1 MKSDEEYEKALM
13 ILTIAMVSVLFWI
26 GIAFWAGLL

>member
-26 GIAFWAGLL
+26 GIAFWVGLL